1 MVQAAVLDGQFLDH
15 FSPFDD
21 GCVASEVDV
30 GRRDVGEALV
40 VAMVV
45 VMIDEGADLHFQIS
59 GQIVVFEQ
67 DPVLERLM
75 PALDL
80 ALRLRMVWRP
90 PDVVHAL
97 VFEPVGKITRDIGR
111 AIVTEQSGFVG
122 HLGAVSA

>member
-1 MVQAAVLDGQFLDH
+1 MLSRLLVVIQATVSGCQFFDH

-21 GCVASEVDV
+21 GCVAPEVNV
-30 GRRDVGEALV
+30 CRRDIGEALV

-45 VMIDEGADLHFQIS
+45 VMIAEGADLHFQIS

-80 ALRLRMVWRP
+80 ALRLRMVRE
-90 PDVVHAL
+90 
-97 VFEPVGKITRDIGR
+97 FG
-111 AIVTEQSGFVG
+111 SN
-122 HLGAVSA
+122 